1 MKSKYMWP
9 CALLVVS
16 LCFALCAC
24 STEFVPQE
32 TNDGFATNN
41 TLYTNPEET
50 VTGFVPR
57 LSMRT
62 YEEYLVFI
70 ETGKNPN
77 SPFAPVDQDYNDEI
91 PEDFVYYAD
100 VSTLGSFDALIMT
113 SAYDFSEYV
122 YSLNDPYVGKFLL
135 YIDHE
140 PDDQIQRPQI
150 SEVNLNDLRK
160 IDATETCR
168 FCLGDLIYT
177 YVEGTLISVK
187 WIAGNVEY
195 KVYSDCFEEARLDAD
210 TAISKLLKAE
220 TAEAVAAAIVEKV
233 EKS

>member
-1 MKSKYMWP
+1 MKSKYMWL

-50 VTGFVPR
+50 VTGFVPQ

-77 SPFAPVDQDYNDEI
+77 SHFAPEDQDYNDEI

-100 VSTLGSFDALIMT
+100 VSTLGSFEALIMT
-113 SAYDFSEYV
+113 CAYDFSEYV

-140 PDDQIQRPQI
+140 PDELPSYPQI
-150 SEVNLNDLRK
+150 LNVNRDDLRMVEK
-160 IDATETCR
+160 TETCIFR
-168 FCLGDLIYT
+168 QGDLRYS
-177 YVEGTLISVK
+177 YVQGKLSSVK
-187 WIAGNVEY
+187 WTANNIEY
-195 KVYSDCFEEARLDAD
+195 CVFSRYFEDSPLDAD

>member
-1 MKSKYMWP
+1 MKVKLM
-9 CALLVVS
+9 CFFALMVFS
-16 LCFALCAC
+16 LCLWLCAC
-24 STEFVPQE
+24 DIERIPEDTSSGYVPKI
-32 TNDGFATNN
+32 
-41 TLYTNPEET
+41 
-50 VTGFVPR
+50 
-57 LSMRT
+57 SMYA
-62 YEEYLVFI
+62 YEDYLEFI
-70 ETGKNPN
+70 ETGK
-77 SPFAPVDQDYNDEI
+77 APEKLFQYVHDEI
-91 PEDFVYYAD
+91 PENFVYYAD
-100 VSTLGSFDALIMT
+100 VSTLGAFDALIMT

-122 YSLNDPYVGKFLL
+122 YSLNDPHVGEFLL

-177 YVEGTLISVK
+177 YVKGTLISVK